1 MLSYQH
7 SYHAGNLADIHKHAA
22 LAWILSY
29 LLKKPKPLTY
39 LESHAG
45 RGLYDLTSRESAKTG
60 EAEAGITLALKTE
73 WFDPA
78 HPYLRALQDCRAL
91 HGPHAYPGSP
101 LIAASLLRKED
112 HLHLAELHP
121 QEHAA
126 LRDNLAQYKA
136 KLYLQNGLD
145 LLQALCP
152 PTPRRG
158 LVLMDPSYELKQDYA
173 EIPKALTKVTRKW
186 NVGSVML
193 WYPVLRSAAHTEM
206 LAQLEAI
213 YPEGLRHEV
222 VFPPA
227 KENHRMVGSGLFF
240 INPPYG
246 LMDELD
252 RLSFCFKKGQT
263 Q

>member
-1 MLSYQH
+1 
-7 SYHAGNLADIHKHAA
+7 
-22 LAWILSY
+22 
-29 LLKKPKPLTY
+29 
-39 LESHAG
+39 
-45 RGLYDLTSRESAKTG
+45 
-60 EAEAGITLALKTE
+60 
-73 WFDPA
+73 
-78 HPYLRALQDCRAL
+78 
-91 HGPHAYPGSP
+91 
-101 LIAASLLRKED
+101 
-112 HLHLAELHP
+112 
-121 QEHAA
+121 
-126 LRDNLAQYKA
+126 
-136 KLYLQNGLD
+136 
-145 LLQALCP
+145 
-152 PTPRRG
+152 
-158 LVLMDPSYELKQDYA
+158 MDPNYELKQDYA